1 MKRSVRLN
9 IHQPSP
15 FNWYNIIYRQ
25 ILWKIMIIH
34 CDVVIINCDVIPNNT
49 QNIDC
54 WCLYHVIH
62 FIRPYQPVSRKKV
75 VAHHMYDILWSSPES
90 EVFTVLKNI
99 QPPVIIYYFV
109 GYHAVNHTESKL
121 RIYISFWC
129 LCSSTGDVKPM
140 TLVNMMNP
148 FNRASKD
155 HMVPTV
161 TLWIFITCT
170 FTLTSL
176 RVSCHY
182 IWGYVCLPGGDN
194 DMTFYNKISKGCFIF
209 ILLWSVT
216 VWRHSPS
223 PNWI

>member
-1 MKRSVRLN
+1 MYYKANITYCNSVMKRSVRLN

-99 QPPVIIYYFV
+99 QPPVIIYCFV
-109 GYHAVNHTESKL
+109 GSASTIPCCQPHWIKASNLHYLLVFVFFNWRCKTYDPCKHDESL
-121 RIYISFWC
+121 
-129 LCSSTGDVKPM
+129 
-140 TLVNMMNP
+140 
-148 FNRASKD
+148 
-155 HMVPTV
+155 
-161 TLWIFITCT
+161 
-170 FTLTSL
+170 
-176 RVSCHY
+176 
-182 IWGYVCLPGGDN
+182 
-194 DMTFYNKISKGCFIF
+194 
-209 ILLWSVT
+209 
-216 VWRHSPS
+216 
-223 PNWI
+223 